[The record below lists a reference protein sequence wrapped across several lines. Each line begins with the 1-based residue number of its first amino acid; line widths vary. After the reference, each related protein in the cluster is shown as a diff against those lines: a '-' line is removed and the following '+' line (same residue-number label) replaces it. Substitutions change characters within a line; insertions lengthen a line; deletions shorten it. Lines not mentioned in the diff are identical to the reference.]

1 LTAAFG
7 LLALSAATGLAVGT
21 SFSWFAILISSIGLA
36 VLSAAVLQIGGFG
49 ALSGIAIIVAC
60 LTVNQLAYFLGV
72 TLANRG
78 SKGAKNFPERHDK
91 AAADAGDLVNLEQ
104 LHDQF
109 DTVPSDNSQSN
120 IANKGDRN
128 ENAPT

>member
-1 LTAAFG
+1 MTAAFV

-36 VLSAAVLQIGGFG
+36 VLSAVVLQIGGFG

-72 TLANRG
+72 TLANHG
-78 SKGAKNFPERHDK
+78 SKDKNFPERHDK
-91 AAADAGDLVNLEQ
+91 AADAGDLVNLEQ
-104 LHDQF
+104 LHGQF
-109 DTVPSDNSQSN
+109 DTVPSDNGQSS
-120 IANKGDRN
+120 ISNKGDRN
-128 ENAPT
+128 ENTPT